1 MSTTGPAGTETG
13 SMVGS
18 QTLDRGL
25 RALEVLADAGEALSI
40 SQLAQRL
47 GVHRSNAYRILRTLE
62 EHRFVMRNDAGL
74 IRLGPR
80 LAALGRGAAPALT
93 QLAQPELHTLANT
106 LNMTTFIAVLDA
118 DEVITVLSAEPSRG
132 HANVAQR
139 PGARH
144 PLDQGAPSHAV
155 EASLTPDEHRSVFQG
170 APLSDAARDTFKR
183 GYSISQDEVIQGL
196 TAIAVPLR
204 IDGEPPASLSVVTI
218 GVPANLDDV
227 AAELRAAAARMSHAN
242 W

>member
-1 MSTTGPAGTETG
+1 
-13 SMVGS
+13 MVGS

-25 RALEVLADAGEALSI
+25 RALEVLADAGESMSI
-40 SQLAQRL
+40 AQLAERL
-47 GVHRSNAYRILRTLE
+47 GVHRSSAYRILRTLE
-62 EHRFVMRNDAGL
+62 EHRFVLRNEAGL

-93 QLAQPELHTLANT
+93 QLAQPELHTLANS
-106 LNMTTFIAVLDA
+106 LGMTSFVAVLDA
-118 DEVITVLSAEPSRG
+118 DEVITMLSVEPSHG

-155 EASLTPDEHRSVFQG
+155 EASLTPEEHRAIFKGV
-170 APLSDAARDTFKR
+170 PLSDAAREIFKH
-183 GYSISQDEVIQGL
+183 GYSISQDEVIHGL

-204 IDGEPPASLSVVTI
+204 IHGEPPASLSVVTI
-218 GVPANLDDV
+218 GVPANLDEV
-227 AAELRAAAARMSHAN
+227 VAELRAAAGHMSYAN